1 VKTVGCLLLLL
12 AIALSCGCYSSL
24 EADDA
29 ANESPPTADSPYHEV
44 SFSLDPFKLCL
55 SDFCYDSERVTIHLE
70 EDQRLELWWYAY
82 GDTRE
87 VYATLIM
94 PDGTR
99 CTGRQIHP
107 DGGPI
112 ESYPCNPRRWGFDGD
127 PGSTG
132 ELGFRCSSTY
142 GATTGSKLYPP
153 GDYTLVFQVCGSAS
167 PRVDVHTSSE
177 VNMLVKY
184 KIR

>member
-1 VKTVGCLLLLL
+1 MKTACCLLLLL
-12 AIALSCGCYSSL
+12 AVVLSCGCHGSL
-24 EADDA
+24 EAGDA
-29 ANESPPTADSPYHEV
+29 ITESPPTVESPYHEV
-44 SFSLDPFKLCL
+44 SFSLDPFQICL

-107 DGGPI
+107 GGGPI
-112 ESYPCNPRRWGFDGD
+112 ESYPCNPRRWRFDAD

-142 GATTGSKLYPP
+142 GATSGTRLYPP